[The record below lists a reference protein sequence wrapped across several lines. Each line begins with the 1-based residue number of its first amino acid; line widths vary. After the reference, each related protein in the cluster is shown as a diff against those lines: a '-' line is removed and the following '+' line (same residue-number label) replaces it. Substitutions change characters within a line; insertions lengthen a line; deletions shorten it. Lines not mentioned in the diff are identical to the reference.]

1 MSVEIDEKLKQSI
14 VKYIK
19 KDCKPENI
27 IVVEQVIEE
36 VLNSE
41 EYKAMEFLWLEMAV

>member
-19 KDCKPENI
+19 KDCKPEDI
-27 IVVEQVIEE
+27 IVVNK
-36 VLNSE
+36 L
-41 EYKAMEFLWLEMAV
+41 